1 QLNALSSD
9 LFNDVND
16 ALEKYDSDPEIRAI
30 VITGSEKAFAAGAD
44 IQEMADKTFAE
55 VYKTNFLWHWGK
67 INEIKKPII
76 AAVNAMSC
84 DIIYAGEKAIFGQ
97 PEIKLGVIPGAGGT
111 QRLTRAIGKSKAME
125 IILTGKNFTAQE
137 AEQWGLVSKIF
148 PVDKLLDESIK
159 LGQEI
164 AGFSQPV
171 TQAAKESINKSF
183 ELSLKEGNH
192 FERRLFQTLFAL
204 KDKFE
209 VLTINNDIN
218 YEYSGPYE
226 ACSKDSIK
234 GLVCIFEKI
243 NNSITETILSTKL
256 GLEQNIGSGQIN
268 NDDNGKK
275 YQFNNVLNQ
284 QPDYSSWI
292 DRILY
297 LCDIN

>member
-1 QLNALSSD
+1 MKFSQKKQLNALSSD

-209 VLTINNDIN
+209 
-218 YEYSGPYE
+218 GME
-226 ACSKDSIK
+226 AF
-234 GLVCIFEKI
+234 L
-243 NNSITETILSTKL
+243 
-256 GLEQNIGSGQIN
+256 
-268 NDDNGKK
+268 KK
-275 YQFNNVLNQ
+275 RLPQ
-284 QPDYSSWI
+284 WKHE
-292 DRILY
+292 
-297 LCDIN
+297 